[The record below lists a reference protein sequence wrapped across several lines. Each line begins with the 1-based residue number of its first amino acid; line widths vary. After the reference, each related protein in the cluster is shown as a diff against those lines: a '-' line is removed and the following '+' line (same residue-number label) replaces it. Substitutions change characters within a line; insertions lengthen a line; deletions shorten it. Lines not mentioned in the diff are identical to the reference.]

1 MDFSILVLLCV
12 RRQGPLYCNTCM
24 WHFLS
29 TTICFYTSIFIVYL
43 QLQLLMFIARR
54 SFECLYDSSC
64 LEIFSAFRL
73 KTKKVSHPFFFSWEL
88 YNGLL
93 FVLLKN
99 NILSCLITDVIGVA
113 QLCNKT
119 NGMLTKIRII
129 LNVFWNNM
137 NYHYEKI
144 LVWL

>member
-1 MDFSILVLLCV
+1 MDFSILVLLRVYDGKTHSIATHVCGISCQQQFV
-12 RRQGPLYCNTCM
+12 FIQIYLFI
-24 WHFLS
+24 WVFV
-29 TTICFYTSIFIVYL
+29 CFF
-43 QLQLLMFIARR
+43 MFRNILCFPIKDEEGK
-54 SFECLYDSSC
+54 S
-64 LEIFSAFRL
+64 
-73 KTKKVSHPFFFSWEL
+73 PFFFSWEL

-93 FVLLKN
+93 FVLLKY

-119 NGMLTKIRII
+119 NGMLTKIRIS
-129 LNVFWNNM
+129 LNVFWSNM

>member
-1 MDFSILVLLCV
+1 MTARPTPLQHMYVAFPVKNNLFLYIYFYSLFTAPTINVYRTSFIWVFVCFFMFRNIL
-12 RRQGPLYCNTCM
+12 
-24 WHFLS
+24 
-29 TTICFYTSIFIVYL
+29 CFPIKDEEGKS
-43 QLQLLMFIARR
+43 
-54 SFECLYDSSC
+54 
-64 LEIFSAFRL
+64 
-73 KTKKVSHPFFFSWEL
+73 PFFFSWEL

-93 FVLLKN
+93 FVLLKY

-119 NGMLTKIRII
+119 NGMLTKIRIS
-129 LNVFWNNM
+129 LNVFWSNI